1 MKVNGKDKTLEKPIS
16 VSEFL
21 VNEGY
26 RPEIV
31 AVERNGEIIP
41 KKEFDKTMLDNSDV
55 IEVVSF
61 MGGG

>member
-1 MKVNGKDKTLEKPIS
+1 MKVNGKDKMLEKPVS
-16 VSEFL
+16 VSDFL
-21 VNEGY
+21 VSEGY

-41 KKEFDKTMLDNSDV
+41 KKNFSETMLENSDV